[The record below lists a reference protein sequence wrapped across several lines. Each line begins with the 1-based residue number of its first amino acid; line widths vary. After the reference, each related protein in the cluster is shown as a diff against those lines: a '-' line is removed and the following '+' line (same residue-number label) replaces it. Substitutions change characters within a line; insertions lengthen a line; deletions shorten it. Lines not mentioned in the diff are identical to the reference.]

1 MVQRR
6 RVLAAAALISVPTLV
21 LASCG
26 DDGDD
31 GASGGSGGD
40 AGQIGLVFDIGGKG
54 DKSFNDAASS
64 GLAKAADDFGYETKE
79 LEPDEGGQNRSELLE
94 SLAAGGFN
102 PVIGVGF
109 LFADSVL
116 ETAQAHP
123 DSTFAIVDNAYPPED
138 EDKTGNIK
146 QLVFAEE
153 QGSYL
158 VGAAAAMKSESGQ
171 LGFIGGVETD
181 LIKKFEAGY
190 VAGAKKVNPDITVD
204 VQYITQPPDFDG
216 FNDPA
221 KAKTIAKS
229 MYDGGADIVYH
240 AAGGSG
246 SGLFEA
252 AVEANDGGETTK
264 WAIGVDSDQYDLVP
278 EDQQAVILTSMLKKV
293 DVAVYGAIE
302 EFNSGNTEGGVTS
315 FDLEA
320 GGVDYST
327 SGGYI
332 DDIKGDLD
340 ELKDQIISGDIEVP
354 TTPEG

>member
-1 MVQRR
+1 M
-6 RVLAAAALISVPTLV
+6 ISVPALL
-21 LASCG
+21 LAGCG

-31 GASGGSGGD
+31 GGDEGASGGDKGK
-40 AGQIGLVFDIGGKG
+40 IGLVFDIGGKG
-54 DKSFNDAASS
+54 DKSFNDAASK
-64 GLAKAADDFGYETKE
+64 GLNTAADDLGYEVKE
-79 LEPDEGGQNRSELLE
+79 LEPNDGGQNRAELLE
-94 SLAAGGFN
+94 SLASSGHD

-123 DSTFAIVDNAYPPED
+123 DTTFAIVDNAYGPDD

-158 VGAAAAMKSESGQ
+158 VGAAAAMKSESGK

-190 VAGAKKVNPDITVD
+190 EAGAKKVNPDIEIE
-204 VQYITQPPDFDG
+204 VQYITQPPDFEG

-221 KAKTIAKS
+221 KAKTIAKK
-229 MYDGGADIVYH
+229 MYDDGADVVFH
-240 AAGGSG
+240 AAGASG

-252 AVEANDGGETTK
+252 AVEANDGDETTK
-264 WAIGVDSDQYDLVP
+264 WAIGVDSDQYNLVP
-278 EDQQAVILTSMLKKV
+278 EDQQAVLLTSMLKQV
-293 DVAVYGAIE
+293 DVAVEGAVTD
-302 EFNSGNTEGGVTS
+302 FDSGKKEGGVTS

-320 GGVDYST
+320 GGVDYSK
-327 SGGYI
+327 SGGYV
-332 DDIKGDLD
+332 DDIADDLD
-340 ELKDQIISGDIEVP
+340 KLKDEIIAGDIEVP
-354 TTPEG
+354 STVGG

>member
-1 MVQRR
+1 MM
-6 RVLAAAALISVPTLV
+6 SVPALL

-31 GASGGSGGD
+31 GGDEGASGGD
-40 AGQIGLVFDIGGKG
+40 KGQIGLVFDIGGKG
-54 DKSFNDAASS
+54 DKSFNDAASK
-64 GLAKAADDFGYETKE
+64 GLTDAADELGYETKE
-79 LEPDEGGQNRSELLE
+79 LEPDEGGQNRAELLE
-94 SLAAGGFN
+94 SLASGGYD

-123 DSTFAIVDNAYPPED
+123 ETTFAIVDNAYGPDD

-158 VGAAAAMKSESGQ
+158 VGAAAAMKTESDK

-190 VAGAKKVNPDITVD
+190 VAGAKKINPDIEVD
-204 VQYITQPPDFDG
+204 VQYITQPPDFSG
-216 FNDPA
+216 FDDPA

-229 MYDGGADIVYH
+229 MYDGGADVVFH
-240 AAGGSG
+240 AAGASG

-252 AVEANDGGETTK
+252 AVEANGGEDTTK
-264 WAIGVDSDQYDLVP
+264 WAIGVDSDQYNLVP
-278 EDQQAVILTSMLKKV
+278 EDQQAVILTSMLKQV
-293 DVAVYGAIE
+293 DVAVQGAITD
-302 EFNSGNTEGGVTS
+302 FDAGNKEGGVTS

-327 SGGYI
+327 SGGYV
-332 DDIKGDLD
+332 DDIAADLD
-340 ELKDQIISGDIEVP
+340 DLKDQIISGEIEVP